1 MDGSQ
6 ERGPSSLEKGLAS
19 ATDLLCDEARP
30 LTGRGPAPMGSAS
43 KRIPDFM
50 EESSG
55 NQEWKKAVEIRR
67 VSLCSVHRVTETRF

>member
-55 NQEWKKAVEIRR
+55 NQESVI
-67 VSLCSVHRVTETRF
+67 VLCA